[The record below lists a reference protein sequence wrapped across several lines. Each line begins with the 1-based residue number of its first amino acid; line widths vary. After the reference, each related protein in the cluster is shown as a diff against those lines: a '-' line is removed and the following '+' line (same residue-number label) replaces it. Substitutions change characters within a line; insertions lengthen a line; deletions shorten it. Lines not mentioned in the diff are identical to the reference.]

1 MVSPD
6 QQSDD
11 MFVAPSVFYQSDK
24 PFPINSQEYDF
35 SRIRLSKLIHTRQ
48 EFMRYLESRIIHLP
62 EIEELRIYIKCSLSE
77 FEKLKTEKVCL
88 VMSYMCRT
96 KPVIFA
102 SMLLRQFTDK
112 RTTIGVCPGFTANGR
127 EVGVRGSII
136 TGYMNL
142 GTEELEIH
150 ICHAAENDLYDMILK
165 KFKKR

>member
-1 MVSPD
+1 
-6 QQSDD
+6 
-11 MFVAPSVFYQSDK
+11 
-24 PFPINSQEYDF
+24 
-35 SRIRLSKLIHTRQ
+35 
-48 EFMRYLESRIIHLP
+48 MRYLESRIVHLP

-77 FEKLKTEKVCL
+77 FETLKTEKLCL
-88 VMSYMCRT
+88 VMSYMCRS

-102 SMLLRQFTDK
+102 SILFRLFNDK

-127 EVGVRGSII
+127 EVGVKGSII